1 DRERG
6 VPAPGVSRA
15 SRTLPGKG
23 WAGHPLAISTALVLI
38 FGAGLFALKIGS
50 QTTTARSSEPV
61 ASRAPEAAP
70 RDAVPS
76 AAATPLTAI
85 VGAPPPSSA
94 PAPSVATREM
104 QKLVVRAME
113 PTWIRVQI
121 DEGRVVEELLASGA
135 QREWTSDRQFV
146 LSIGNAGGIE

>member
-1 DRERG
+1 
-6 VPAPGVSRA
+6 
-15 SRTLPGKG
+15 
-23 WAGHPLAISTALVLI
+23 
-38 FGAGLFALKIGS
+38 
-50 QTTTARSSEPV
+50 V

-121 DEGRVVEELLASGA
+121 DEGRVVEALLASGA
-135 QREWTSDRQFV
+135 QREWASDRQFV
-146 LSIGNAGGIE
+146 LGIGNAGGIEIVLNGRALPSLGARGAVIRRLSLPELPGQ